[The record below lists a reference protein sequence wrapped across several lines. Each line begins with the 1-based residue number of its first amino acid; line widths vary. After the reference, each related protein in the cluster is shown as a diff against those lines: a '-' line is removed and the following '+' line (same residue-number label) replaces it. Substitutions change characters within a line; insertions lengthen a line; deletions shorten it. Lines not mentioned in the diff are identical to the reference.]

1 MSTRLQFK
9 VAAEPWEFELIHQLN
24 YKTFVEEIPQH
35 EPSGTPRLVD
45 KFHSENTYLICLCDK
60 QLIGMMAVR
69 GKRPFSL
76 DQKLPNLDSFLPAG
90 RRPVEIR
97 LLAVEKEFRSG
108 QVFRGLTSLLWQYA
122 GENGYDLGIISGT
135 TRQIKLYRHM
145 GFVPFGPLVGKGDA
159 MFQPMYLTLE
169 TFEKTAEEFFTPQ
182 PKKEFSF
189 LPGPVSIH
197 TWVRRAFEQ
206 PPVSHRS
213 DAFLAEFQSIR
224 QRLCDLV
231 SAKNSLIL
239 LGSGTLANDAIG
251 AQLTLEETPGL
262 ILTNGEF
269 GQRLKNQA
277 ERFGLTFD
285 TLEAPWGQ
293 PFDVAAI
300 RRFLERS
307 QTTGWVWCVHG
318 ETSTGVLNPLAALK
332 QVCAEAKVKLCLD
345 CISTI
350 GVAPVNLEGVY
361 LASGASGKGLAS
373 YPGLSLVFYN
383 HEIES
388 SMQLPR
394 YFDLGLYA
402 KNQGI
407 AFTQSSNLVR
417 ALGAALKRVDWPAK
431 NAKVA
436 ETTRVLRGKLQA
448 LGFTLVSSD
457 ADAAPGVIT
466 IALPPHLRSTDIGSQ
481 LQQSGLFLSYNSDY
495 LRPRNWIQVCLM
507 SDFAQESIDFLL
519 AQLEKLCF
527 PNQSKPDSKPADCNG
542 ANVRS

>member
-9 VAAEPWEFELIHQLN
+9 VASEDWEFELIHQLN

-35 EPSGTPRLVD
+35 ERSATPRLVD
-45 KFHSENTYLICLCDK
+45 KFHSENVYLICLMGR
-60 QLIGMMAVR
+60 QLIGMMALR

-108 QVFRGLTSLLWQYA
+108 QIFRGLTSLLWQYA
-122 GENGYDLGIISGT
+122 GEHGFDLGIISGT

-145 GFVPFGPLVGKGDA
+145 GFIPFGPLVGKGDA
-159 MFQPMYLTLE
+159 LFQPMFVTLE
-169 TFEKTAEEFFTPQ
+169 SFEKTAEEFFTPEA
-182 PKKEFSF
+182 KREFSF
-189 LPGPVSIH
+189 LPGPVAIH

-213 DAFLAEFQSIR
+213 DLFLAEFQEVR
-224 QRLCDLV
+224 ENLCQLV
-231 SAKNSLIL
+231 GAKNSLIL
-239 LGSGTLANDAIG
+239 LGSGTLANDAVG
-251 AQLTLEETPGL
+251 AQLSLEETPGL

-269 GQRLKNQA
+269 GQRLKNHA

-285 TLEAPWGQ
+285 TLEVPWGE
-293 PFDVAAI
+293 PFDVGAI

-307 QTTGWVWCVHG
+307 QTTGWLWCVHG
-318 ETSTGVLNPLAALK
+318 ETSTGVLNPLGELK
-332 QVCAEAKVKLCLD
+332 QVCADAKVKLCLD

-383 HEIES
+383 HDIRS
-388 SMQLPR
+388 SMRLPR
-394 YFDLGLYA
+394 YFDLGWYA

-431 NAKVA
+431 HAKVA
-436 ETTRVLRGKLQA
+436 ETTHALRSRLRS
-448 LGFTLVSSD
+448 LGFEIVS
-457 ADAAPGVIT
+457 AEEDAAPGVIT
-466 IALPPHLRSTDIGSQ
+466 IALPPHLKSTDIGNR
-481 LQQSGLFLSYNSDY
+481 LQGAGLLLSYNSDY

-507 SDFAQESIDFLL
+507 SDFTQESLEILVTE
-519 AQLEKLCF
+519 LEKLCF
-527 PNQSKPDSKPADCNG
+527 PSQAKPAPQPPVGNG
-542 ANVRS
+542 VGKK